1 MGGSHVAFFMAL
13 ITLGLSI
20 GWVIR
25 EMSWCQHKFDPDQ
38 YVNECISFHVDLY
51 CIFILLLIFT
61 FFAVSNSCAQGPV
74 SCLPAFCA
82 MMAQQYERCC
92 RFGCGCQKM
101 DGGKDGDPN
110 AVAKESSQKNSVHV
124 EKEKETDEQFKR
136 RKMINAGCIAGI
148 LALGAMSFFIPHVTF
163 GVSLLICVFL
173 PFMRAKQDA
182 AAEDTSTT

>member
-1 MGGSHVAFFMAL
+1 
-13 ITLGLSI
+13 
-20 GWVIR
+20 
-25 EMSWCQHKFDPDQ
+25 
-38 YVNECISFHVDLY
+38 
-51 CIFILLLIFT
+51 
-61 FFAVSNSCAQGPV
+61 
-74 SCLPAFCA
+74 
-82 MMAQQYERCC
+82 MAQQYERCC

-182 AAEDTSTT
+182 AAEDTS